1 MRWKLAAL
9 WNPCAGRL
17 WHRVAVVIR
26 AAQPGDAAAIAGI
39 YAHYVATS
47 GATFDEVAPTTEE
60 IAAKAAA
67 IQAAGLPFV
76 VAEAEGAV
84 AGYGYLAPYR
94 ERAAY
99 RHTFE
104 DSVYVSPDARGRGV
118 GRALL
123 ERLVADAARSGAVR
137 ELIAVIADTGDPASV
152 ALHAACGFR
161 EAGRLRAV
169 GCKDGRWYDTILMQR
184 SV

>member
-1 MRWKLAAL
+1 MAAA
-9 WNPCAGRL
+9 PEASAGGV
-17 WHRVAVVIR
+17 WHRFAVVIR
-26 AAQPGDAAAIAGI
+26 DAEPRDAAAIIAI

-47 GATFDEVAPTTEE
+47 GATFDEVAPSRDE
-60 IAAKAAA
+60 IEAKIAT
-67 IQAAGLPFV
+67 IQGAGLPFV
-76 VAEAEGAV
+76 VAELDGAV

-104 DSVYVSPDARGRGV
+104 DSVYVAPGARRGGV

-123 ERLVADAARSGAVR
+123 ERLIAAGERLDGVRQLVA
-137 ELIAVIADTGDPASV
+137 IIADTGDSASV
-152 ALHAACGFR
+152 ALHRACGFGD
-161 EAGRLRAV
+161 AGRLSAV
-169 GCKDGRWYDTILMQR
+169 GYKGGRWYDTILMQR